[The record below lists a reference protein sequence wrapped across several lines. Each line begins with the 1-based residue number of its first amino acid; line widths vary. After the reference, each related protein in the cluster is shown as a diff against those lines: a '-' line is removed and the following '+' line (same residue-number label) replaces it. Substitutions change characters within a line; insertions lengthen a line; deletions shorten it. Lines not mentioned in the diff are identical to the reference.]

1 MSITYTSMYYIGT
14 TSYLDLI
21 VFLGVMKACTPDSA
35 VLLGMLRR
43 QLLFSPLE
51 DLKAN
56 TDFE

>member
-1 MSITYTSMYYIGT
+1 MYYIGT